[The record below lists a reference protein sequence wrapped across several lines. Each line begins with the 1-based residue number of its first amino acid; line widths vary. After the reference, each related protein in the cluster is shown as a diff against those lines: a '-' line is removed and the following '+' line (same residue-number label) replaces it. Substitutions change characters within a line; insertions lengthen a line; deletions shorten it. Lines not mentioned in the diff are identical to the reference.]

1 MGVLSNLKIGAR
13 LAIAFTG
20 VCLCLMAAV
29 AVGLWG
35 QQRAKAA
42 SGELA
47 AAAQLQHDA
56 LTAKFRT
63 ADFNG
68 WQSGYAFDIQRG
80 VKDADS
86 DTVGQRKNFL
96 ASAAEFKNDIAVLE
110 ADNLTSAEKD
120 AVATASASFDEFMAT
135 DEQVIAAFRTGTAA
149 GFAKA
154 GDLVS
159 GAALDYMQK
168 IFTAIDDLVGLT
180 NAQAAAAKADA
191 ESTANTSRTL
201 MLVAGALSLCLAAG
215 LAVLVTR
222 SITQPL
228 GKTVATLRAVAA
240 KNLTVQAPAAGRDE
254 LGTMGR
260 AVNST
265 LEVLLTAFGKIS
277 EHSRTLAGASH
288 ELTVASGRISAAAND
303 ASGQS
308 DRVASAAEEVSRS
321 VQTVASGTE
330 EMNAAIREISGSAA
344 MAAGVAA
351 SGVDSAREAGE
362 TIGQL
367 SRSSVEIGEVVKLI
381 TSIAEQTNLL
391 ALNATIEAA
400 RAGEAGKGFAVV
412 ASEVKDLAQET
423 AKATEDIGARVQ
435 AIQQDTTAAIT
446 AIDRITNII
455 GQVNEHSTTIAAAVE
470 QQTAT
475 TAEMGRNIVEA
486 ATGSEEIAEGVSGVA
501 TSAQV
506 TADGVVEAQETAE
519 NLEIMSRE
527 LQEIVDQFQV
537 TRA

>member
-1 MGVLSNLKIGAR
+1 MRVLSSVKIGAR
-13 LAIAFTG
+13 LALAFTG

-35 QQRAKAA
+35 QVKAKSATA
-42 SGELA
+42 ELA
-47 AAAQLQHDA
+47 VAAQLQHDA

-80 VKDADS
+80 VKDAAA
-86 DTVGQRKNFL
+86 DTAGQRKSFL
-96 ASAAEFKNDIAVLE
+96 ASTAAFKQDIATLQSQDLTAAEE
-110 ADNLTSAEKD
+110 A
-120 AVATASASFDEFMAT
+120 AVAAASAAFDDFMAT
-135 DEQVIAAFRTGTAA
+135 DDEVIAAFRTGTAA
-149 GFAKA
+149 GYAKA
-154 GDLVS
+154 GGLVS
-159 GAALDYMQK
+159 GAALDYLGK
-168 IFTAIDDLVGLT
+168 IVAATDDLVGLT
-180 NAQAAAAKADA
+180 EAQAAAAKADA

-201 MLVAGALSLCLAAG
+201 MLVAGALSLALAAI

-222 SITQPL
+222 SITLPL
-228 GKTVATLRAVAA
+228 GRTVSTLRAVAA
-240 KNLTVQAPAAGRDE
+240 KNLTVRAPTEGRDE
-254 LGTMGR
+254 LGAMGR

-265 LEVLLTAFGKIS
+265 LEVLLAAFNRIS

-330 EMNAAIREISGSAA
+330 QMNAAIREISGSAA
-344 MAAGVAA
+344 LAAGVAA

-435 AIQQDTTAAIT
+435 AIQQDTTAAIA
-446 AIDRITNII
+446 AIDRITSII

-470 QQTAT
+470 EQTAT

-519 NLEIMSRE
+519 NLEVMSRE

>member
-1 MGVLSNLKIGAR
+1 MRLFGNIKIGAR
-13 LAIAFTG
+13 LAGAFTG
-20 VCLCLMAAV
+20 VCLCLIVAV
-29 AVGLWG
+29 GVGLWG
-35 QQRAKAA
+35 QQRAKTA
-42 SGELA
+42 SAEMA
-47 AAAQLQHDA
+47 AAAQLQRDA

-80 VKDADS
+80 VKGADS
-86 DTVGQRKNFL
+86 DTAGQRKNFL
-96 ASAAEFKNDIAVLE
+96 ASTAAFKQDIALLEGRPLTAAEN
-110 ADNLTSAEKD
+110 D
-120 AVATASASFDEFMAT
+120 AVAAASAAFDDFMAI

-149 GFAKA
+149 GAAKA

-159 GAALDYMQK
+159 GIALEDMQK
-168 IFTAIDDLVGLT
+168 IFTAIDQLVELT
-180 NAQAAAAKADA
+180 GAQAAAARADA
-191 ESTANTSRTL
+191 ASTADTSRTL
-201 MLVAGALSLCLAAG
+201 MLVAGALSLCLAAI
-215 LAVLVTR
+215 LAVVVTR
-222 SITQPL
+222 SITLPL
-228 GKTVATLRAVAA
+228 GTTVATLRAVAA
-240 KNLTVQAPAAGRDE
+240 KNLTVQAPAEGRDE
-254 LGTMGR
+254 LGAMGR

-265 LEVLLTAFGKIS
+265 LEVLLTAFGRIN

-288 ELTVASGRISAAAND
+288 ELTVGAARISAAAHD

-351 SGVDSAREAGE
+351 SGVDSARAAGE

-391 ALNATIEAA
+391 ALNATIEAV

-435 AIQQDTTAAIT
+435 AIQQDTTAAIS
-446 AIDRITNII
+446 AIDRITEII
-455 GQVNEHSTTIAAAVE
+455 AQVNEHSTTIAAAVE

-501 TSAQV
+501 TAAQV
-506 TADGVVEAQETAE
+506 TAAGVVEAQETAE

-527 LQEIVDQFQV
+527 LKEIVDQFEV
-537 TRA
+537 SHA